1 MLFSVFSL
9 LCRYF
14 VNKWIPIC
22 IIIKKINSYFG
33 PPNRNLGSVHAY
45 TMRER
50 ERERESEKFVG
61 CAITYNEL

>member
-1 MLFSVFSL
+1 MDTNL
-9 LCRYF
+9 YHH
-14 VNKWIPIC
+14 
-22 IIIKKINSYFG
+22 KKNSYFG

-50 ERERESEKFVG
+50 ERESEKFVG